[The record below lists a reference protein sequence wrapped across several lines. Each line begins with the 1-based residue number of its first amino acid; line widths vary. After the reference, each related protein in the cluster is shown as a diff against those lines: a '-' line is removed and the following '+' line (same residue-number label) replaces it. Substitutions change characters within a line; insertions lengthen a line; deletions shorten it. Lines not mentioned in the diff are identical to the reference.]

1 MSEFEKKNT
10 SEIIVNSVEEVYAV
24 IDKYNQ
30 EFHLPREGG
39 NTETRAFYRGQSN
52 FAWKIE
58 PSILRCPEDEDVLYR
73 KKSIEIRRKRFICS
87 ICILTTLWDRNKN
100 D

>member
-39 NTETRAFYRGQSN
+39 NTEKR
-52 FAWKIE
+52 
-58 PSILRCPEDEDVLYR
+58 L
-73 KKSIEIRRKRFICS
+73 IR
-87 ICILTTLWDRNKN
+87 
-100 D
+100 